1 MLPGT
6 KLNSYMDDSLETPD
20 EGNEA
25 DDRVDVQAELGE
37 RTACASEDGNKSVYP
52 GDLVEEL

>member
-1 MLPGT
+1 
-6 KLNSYMDDSLETPD
+6 MDDSLEAPD

-37 RTACASEDGNKSVYP
+37 RTACAGEDGYEPVHT